1 MKSYR
6 PSIVISLSELSD
18 MIGFEVDFKFL
29 QNGCK
34 IIGLPSYSYC
44 TNAIFIDKD
53 KLKCDKY
60 DLIQVTEKDLISE
73 AASKAANTSSNTLV
87 YCPLNKNHPKFAY
100 YSIFII
106 ATESMIKLKTVCKAN
121 KLKAFA

>member
-1 MKSYR
+1 MIDYS
-6 PSIVISLSELSD
+6 PSIIISLSELSD
-18 MIGFEVDFKFL
+18 MIGLEVDFKFL
-29 QNGCK
+29 QDGCR

-53 KLKCDKY
+53 KLKCGKY

-73 AASKAANTSSNTLV
+73 AASKAAFTKNHTLV
-87 YCPLNKNHPKFAY
+87 YYPLNKNHPKYAY
-100 YSIFII
+100 YSIFVI